1 MLSCKKF
8 ESLEAQVLKLI
19 PSPDEADDDVIIE
32 VVEVF
37 NLDIGG
43 KAVERVL
50 QSHLARHRV
59 HYL

>member
-1 MLSCKKF
+1 MLSCKTF